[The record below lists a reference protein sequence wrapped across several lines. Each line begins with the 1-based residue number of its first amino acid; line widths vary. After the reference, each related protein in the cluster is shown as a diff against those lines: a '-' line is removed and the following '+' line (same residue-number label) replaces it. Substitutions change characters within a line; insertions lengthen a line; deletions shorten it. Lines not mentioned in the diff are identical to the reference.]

1 MNSAQPAEF
10 LQLASSLQKKG
21 LSFDEIFLQ
30 LKEKGATETLLQD
43 IIQQLKQL
51 RITRKRKT
59 GFVYCGIGVVL
70 LVVSCML
77 TLLLFN
83 HGGSMR
89 VVMYG
94 LTTIGIIFTLK
105 GLADLIGW

>member
-10 LQLASSLQKKG
+10 LQMASSLQKKG
-21 LSFDEIFLQ
+21 LSFDEIFLH
-30 LKEKGATETLLQD
+30 LKEKGATESLLQD

-51 RITRKRKT
+51 RISRKRKI

-83 HGGSMR
+83 NGGSMR

-94 LTTIGIIFTLK
+94 LTTIGIVFTLK
-105 GLADLIGW
+105 GLADLLGW